1 MSLYYVSIII
11 DDNIEYS
18 IKNFTNTVRTIL
30 TDKRGW
36 TKLGYE
42 FVFVSNQLF
51 NLIKNKNKIL
61 IRLSK
66 NETIA
71 KECKFNINE
80 KLSCCDTVKK
90 TVLIN
95 YYRWQNGSNNNNEHH
110 NSLDDYRIYV
120 INHEVGHA
128 LGRGH
133 TKCNPKKC
141 EKVPVM
147 MQQTLSIG
155 TCKKNVW
162 PLEYE

>member
-1 MSLYYVSIII
+1 MNTHYVSIVI
-11 DDNIEYS
+11 DDNVDYS
-18 IKNFTNTVRTIL
+18 IIQFTNIVKSIL
-30 TDKRGW
+30 TVKRGW
-36 TKLGYE
+36 SKLGYN

-51 NLIKNKNKIL
+51 NLIKSKKKIL

-71 KECKFNINE
+71 KECRFNINE
-80 KLSCCDTVKK
+80 KLSCCDMAKK
-90 TVLIN
+90 NVLIN
-95 YYRWQNGSNNNNEHH
+95 YYRWENGSNNNNEHH
-110 NSLDDYRIYV
+110 DSLKDYRIYV

-141 EKVPVM
+141 DKVPVM

-155 TCKKNVW
+155 KCKKNVW
-162 PLEYE
+162 PLDYE